1 MMWLPEGPV
10 RCILCRGYVNI
21 SNKKKFEEHLS
32 HEHRVYFH
40 SDLLLGACKLNS
52 VNTEDLNVVKRIIDG
67 MFEENVKL
75 MKEEESIRETAN
87 VSDSTIDMSTSL
99 DELSSITP
107 TNNIALDKVDDR
119 EDDDAY
125 ATIPSH
131 LLSEFQKLCDET
143 KKEDSIKPKNE
154 IQDKHIKVEL
164 DYEKPLKK
172 IKTFDC
178 NKCDK
183 SFRLSVGLKKHMQNK
198 HGPTQASNSKKKV
211 NDNNKK
217 SNDCPYC
224 KKTFKFELILRR
236 HIQFKCKKKSA
247 TKKEFS
253 CHFCDKSY
261 VNFGD
266 LHRHQKTE
274 HKDGVKADTFLN
286 NDSKEQA
293 RSFQINPKSLRK
305 NKSRVFK
312 ESVV

>member
-1 MMWLPEGPV
+1 M

-21 SNKKKFEEHLS
+21 SNRKKFEDHLT

-75 MKEEESIRETAN
+75 MKEEESFKESAD
-87 VSDSTIDMSTSL
+87 VSDSTINMSTSL
-99 DELSSITP
+99 DELSNDAQKNTITK
-107 TNNIALDKVDDR
+107 DKVEED

-131 LLSEFQKLCDET
+131 LLNEFQMLCDET
-143 KKEDSIKPKNE
+143 KNEVSIQPGNE
-154 IQDKHIKVEL
+154 VQSKQIKVEL
-164 DYEKPLKK
+164 DYEKPVKK
-172 IKTFDC
+172 MKTFDC

-183 SFRLSVGLKKHMQNK
+183 SFRLSVGLKKHMQSK
-198 HGPTQASNSKKKV
+198 HGPTQTSSNKKKV
-211 NDNNKK
+211 NDRK

-236 HIQFKCKKKSA
+236 HVQFKCKKKTA

-253 CHFCDKSY
+253 CHFCEKSY

-274 HKDGVKADTFLN
+274 HRDGVKSETFLTN
-286 NDSKEQA
+286 NVKEQS
-293 RSFQINPKSLRK
+293 RSFPINPKNLRK
-305 NKSRVFK
+305 NKSRVFR